1 VVVVAGKAHDVTR
14 PRAPAGD
21 DLWARG
27 CPPSFV
33 LVAGRRVVYVKGMRS
48 PPRPPVAQ
56 DLSAAVDS
64 ALAVP
69 PTLAAVMYLLVGDQ
83 LSPPGTPW

>member
-1 VVVVAGKAHDVTR
+1 
-14 PRAPAGD
+14 
-21 DLWARG
+21 
-27 CPPSFV
+27 
-33 LVAGRRVVYVKGMRS
+33 MRS

-56 DLSAAVDS
+56 DLSGAVDS

-69 PTLAAVMYLLVGDQ
+69 PMLAAVMYLLVGDQ